1 MAPVP
6 AITDPALL
14 DRQRLTDEE
23 FLGHFLDLIANF
35 PPREWTREA
44 FERGLRYPWHRPK
57 RSYLL
62 RDGETELLDDLD
74 GARRS
79 EVLTR
84 YGDPAGGRAPLVAI
98 GSNAAPK
105 NLAIKLAH
113 HTEPEDR
120 EVLVLAGE
128 LHELDVVA
136 SAAVTVYGAMPA
148 TLAASPGTSANAAL
162 LLVTAT
168 QLTTL
173 TWGEIPYRLG
183 RLCGAPFTVEDGIEG
198 LQIESPLAFVSR
210 WGAFAPEGV
219 PAPLAAIPGRDR
231 RARGWSQRELL
242 DRAADIVLGPG
253 SGGAEAVTRAVCDD
267 VAATAARGLA
277 ALRPYAQPFDF
288 PDWVPLAADGT
299 LPLVS
304 SVDDPLEVR

>member
-1 MAPVP
+1 MTPGL

-14 DRQRLTDEE
+14 ERQRLSDEA
-23 FLGHFLDLIANF
+23 FLDHFLELIANF
-35 PPREWTREA
+35 PPREWTRES
-44 FERGLRYPWHRPK
+44 FERGLRYPWHRPE
-57 RSYLL
+57 RSYVL
-62 RDGETELLDDLD
+62 RDGEATLLHDLD
-74 GARRS
+74 ATAQDAVLSRFAGSAAAR
-79 EVLTR
+79 
-84 YGDPAGGRAPLVAI
+84 AALVAF

-148 TLAASPGTSANAAL
+148 TLAASPGTSVNAAL
-162 LLVTAT
+162 MFVTAT
-168 QLTTL
+168 QLATL

-198 LQIESPLAFVSR
+198 LQLESPLAFVSR

-219 PAPLAAIPGRDR
+219 PASLAAVPGRDR
-231 RARGWSQRELL
+231 RSRAWTQRELL
-242 DRAADIVLGPG
+242 DRAAEIVLGPG
-253 SGGAEAVTRAVCDD
+253 SGSEAITRAVCAD
-267 VAATAARGLA
+267 VGATAARGLA
-277 ALRPYAQPFDF
+277 ALRPHAQPLDL
-288 PDWVPLAADGT
+288 PDWVPITADGT
-299 LPLVS
+299 LPS
-304 SVDDPLEVR
+304 C